1 MSLAQVNPNLFRH
14 ANFGNAAKIPA
25 LTAPKGIR
33 DTQKSQETKSP
44 ENRPGEMGVGPDR
57 RDGGPAPPAGG
68 FFGEKVGGVRARRRA
83 GRIAAVRNALQ
94 SVFRRRIAMDLC
106 IRL

>member
-1 MSLAQVNPNLFRH
+1 
-14 ANFGNAAKIPA
+14 
-25 LTAPKGIR
+25 
-33 DTQKSQETKSP
+33 
-44 ENRPGEMGVGPDR
+44 MGVGPDR

-68 FFGEKVGGVRARRRA
+68 FSGEKVGGSAPGVAPA
-83 GRIAAVRNALQ
+83 GSLLSGHALQ

>member
-1 MSLAQVNPNLFRH
+1 
-14 ANFGNAAKIPA
+14 
-25 LTAPKGIR
+25 
-33 DTQKSQETKSP
+33 
-44 ENRPGEMGVGPDR
+44 MGVGPDR

-68 FFGEKVGGVRARRRA
+68 FSGEKVGGVRARRDAA
-83 GRIAAVRNALQ
+83 GSLLSGHALQ